1 MAKSVQKI
9 TLSQSRDI
17 PFNKLVLSQSN
28 VRRIKAGVS
37 IEELAQDIARRTL
50 LQSLTVRPVLDGDGV
65 ETGMYEVPAGGR
77 RYRALELLVQQK
89 RLART
94 APIPCIVRTEGLAEE
109 DSLAENV
116 QRAPLHPLD
125 QFRAFR
131 DLREK
136 DMSEEEIAA
145 AFFVSIQVVKQ
156 RLKLASVSPKLLDV
170 YAEDG
175 MTLDQLMAFT
185 VNPDHQRQEQVW
197 EALQRSHNKEAYYVR
212 RLLTEGA
219 IRGSDKRAQFVG
231 IEAYEAAGGE
241 VMRDLFQQDDGGWLQ
256 NPALLDRL
264 VAEKLDRETDS
275 VRSEGWKWVEI
286 ALDFPYGH
294 TSGLRQISGEPV
306 GMSDD
311 ETATATVLRSE
322 YDRLEDAHAE
332 AEELPEEIDQR
343 LGEIEAALAA
353 LEERPVKYVPDEV
366 ARAGVFVSIDRS
378 GILQI
383 ERGYVRPEDEP
394 AGPEVQPDSHED
406 SNRVETGSQD
416 DAEVADISPSCP
428 EERDDEEEEQG
439 IKPIPDRLMTE
450 LTAYRTLALRD
461 ALAQDPDVA
470 FLAALHALCLRL
482 FYRYTPESCLEIDVK
497 SVVFGSQAPGLNDAA
512 VAKAV
517 GERHRHW
524 SEQLPR
530 ESAELW
536 DTLSAFDPD
545 SRGALFAHCVAL
557 SINAV
562 YEPWNR
568 RPRALAHADR
578 IAEAVG
584 LDVVTA
590 GWSPTVDNY
599 LGRVTKARVVEAVR
613 EARGETAAELIAHLK
628 KGEMAERAQELLAG
642 SGWIPEPLRRPGQAI
657 GAASSLS
664 EASQTSAAISS
675 EEESAATGYETAMG
689 DSEGPAE
696 DVRVL
701 SEQRPVAAE

>member
-17 PFNKLVLSQSN
+17 PFNRLVLSQSN
-28 VRRIKAGVS
+28 VRRIKAGVL

-50 LQSLTVRPVLDGDGV
+50 LQSLTVRPVLDGDGS
-65 ETGMYEVPAGGR
+65 ETGMFEIPAGGR

-89 RLART
+89 RLTRT

-136 DMSEEEIAA
+136 GMSEEEIAA
-145 AFFVSIQVVKQ
+145 AFFVSVQVVKQ

-170 YAEDG
+170 YADDG

-185 VNPDHQRQEQVW
+185 VNVDHERQEQVW

-219 IRGSDKRAQFVG
+219 IRASDKRAQFVG

-264 VAEKLDRETDS
+264 VAEKLDREADS
-275 VRSEGWKWVEI
+275 VRSEGWKWVEV

-294 TSGLRQISGEPV
+294 TSALGQISGEPLA
-306 GMSDD
+306 MSDD
-311 ETATATVLRSE
+311 ETATAAALRSE
-322 YDRLEDAHAE
+322 YDRLEEAHAE

-343 LGEIEAALAA
+343 LGEIEAAFAA
-353 LEERPVKYVPDEV
+353 LEERPVKYDPDDV
-366 ARAGVFVSIDRS
+366 ARAGVFVSTDRS
-378 GILQI
+378 GALRI
-383 ERGYVRPEDEP
+383 ERGYVRPEDET
-394 AGPEVQPDSHED
+394 AAPEVQPDSHGD
-406 SNRVETGSQD
+406 SNRIETGSQD
-416 DAEVADISPSCP
+416 DAEVAGISPSCP
-428 EERDDEEEEQG
+428 EERDEEEEQG

-470 FLAALHALCLRL
+470 FLAALHALCLKL

-497 SVVFGSQAPGLNDAA
+497 SVVFGNQAPGLNDAA

-524 SEQLPR
+524 SEHLPR
-530 ESAELW
+530 ESADLW
-536 DTLSAFDPD
+536 DTLSAFDPA

-578 IAEAVG
+578 IAAAVG

-599 LGRVTKARVVEAVR
+599 LGRVTKARIVEAVR
-613 EARGETAAELIAHLK
+613 EARGETAAQLIAHLK

-642 SGWIPEPLRRPGQAI
+642 SGWIPEPLRTPGRAI

-675 EEESAATGYETAMG
+675 EEESAATGYETAMA

-696 DVRVL
+696 DARVL
-701 SEQRPVAAE
+701 SEQQPVAAE